1 MNKQT
6 GKKAILWDNDGVL
19 VNTEHLF
26 YEVNRDYFAGHGVDL
41 TPRHFFDWFLHANH
55 GAWHLLPDYDQNQV
69 PVLRAERNRRY
80 SERLRQE
87 KNLLTDGIGAVLAHL
102 QPLFRMAVV
111 TSARH
116 EDFHIIHRD
125 TGLLPRFEFI
135 ITDEDVSNSKPAP
148 DPYLLGLQ
156 RLGLAAHEVV
166 VVEDSPRGLLA
177 ARAAGI
183 DCIAIRGELTAG
195 FEFPGALAVVESN
208 HELLQLILQL
218 KNSAH

>member
-1 MNKQT
+1 MNMQT

-26 YEVNRDYFAGHGVDL
+26 YEVNRDYFAGYGVDL
-41 TPRHFFDWFLHANH
+41 THQHFFDWFLHANH
-55 GAWHLLPDYDQNQV
+55 GAWHLLPDYDQSQV

-80 SERLRQE
+80 SARLRQATG
-87 KNLLTDGIGAVLAHL
+87 LLTGHIDVVLAQL

-125 TGLLPRFEFI
+125 TGLLPHFEFI
-135 ITDEDVSNSKPAP
+135 ITDEDVVNSKPAP

-156 RLGLAAHEVV
+156 RLGLAADEVL

-195 FEFPGALAVVESN
+195 FDFPGALAVVESN
-208 HELLQLILQL
+208 QELLEVILQL
-218 KNSAH
+218 KNKQ